1 MWWFTQTWFYPS
13 ALLRQNSRPYFFRSS
28 WKDVSQNHR
37 KPIFRTSP
45 WRLVLKEGGSV
56 RGLAGAPAEDRLL
69 SVYRRIWN
77 QDLWIRAIPVFLFFF
92 VVGFVGL
99 DILDILVSWH
109 LVNDLQYYIDVSKA
123 LRNIS
128 PWQGCKMID
137 ASWGGISPASCCI
150 IIYVLEPTVEKGRFR
165 FWHFKFQT
173 YSSKSSC

>member
-77 QDLWIRAIPVFLFFF
+77 QDLWIRTIPFFLFFF
-92 VVGFVGL
+92 CCRICRLRYLRYLSLMTSCEWPSVLYRCLQSTKKHLSLTRLQDDWCLLG
-99 DILDILVSWH
+99 WH
-109 LVNDLQYYIDVSKA
+109 LPSILLYN
-123 LRNIS
+123 NI
-128 PWQGCKMID
+128 CFRTH
-137 ASWGGISPASCCI
+137 SWERKI
-150 IIYVLEPTVEKGRFR
+150 
-165 FWHFKFQT
+165 
-173 YSSKSSC
+173 